1 VYPGVDGS
9 FTLFQDD
16 GKTYAYEKGSSSITK
31 LAWDDAA
38 HQLKHEGAAAWNGP
52 DNAVVTVVGR

>member
-1 VYPGVDGS
+1 MDGS

-16 GKTYAYEKGSSSITK
+16 GKTYAYEKGGGSITK
-31 LAWDDAA
+31 LTWDDAT

-52 DNAVVTVVGR
+52 DNAVVSVVRR